1 MPVVSRRLLRLS
13 DPVYDVL
20 HVEISGRLR
29 LAYGSRRRQPAGASS
44 IPWRDH
50 CEMIWETFRMRKT
63 TGQAREPRRRT
74 PGRMPWLVIAGLLAG
89 CETMGYYAQSIDGH
103 LRLMHDQEP
112 VSELVDAEDTP
123 PGLRERLLLVG
134 KIRDF
139 ATRELGLP
147 DNNSYRS
154 YVDIGRSHVV
164 WAVVAAPE
172 LSLEAK
178 TWCFLFAGCV
188 SYRGYFSQTSAEA
201 YGDKLAQQGYDVY
214 VGGVPAYSTLGWFD
228 DPLPSSVVYWP
239 EPRLAGLIFHEL
251 AHQVVY
257 VKDDSGFNEAFAVT
271 VEREGVRRWLTAQGG
286 AGMKAARERS
296 ERFQDDFLDLVF
308 ATRGQLRDVYDSP
321 RSDPEKR
328 REKARIFAEMRSRY
342 AQMKA
347 GWEGDN
353 RYDRWFAAGLNNAR
367 MASVATYHDLVPGFE
382 ALLARHQGRMA
393 SFYAEV
399 AEWAELP
406 REDRRRR
413 LASAAHLGRA
423 KAEEVVS
430 LEGAGAGD
438 PRPRLPLKAA
448 VTGR

>member
-1 MPVVSRRLLRLS
+1 MSGYAASGNRRL
-13 DPVYDVL
+13 
-20 HVEISGRLR
+20 
-29 LAYGSRRRQPAGASS
+29 QPSEAFS
-44 IPWRDH
+44 IPRRNYFM
-50 CEMIWETFRMRKT
+50 MIWERFRMRGR
-63 TGQAREPRRRT
+63 TGQATEPRGQVAKRI
-74 PGRMPWLVIAGLLAG
+74 PWLAIALLLAG
-89 CETMGYYAQSIDGH
+89 CETLGYYAQSIDGH
-103 LRLMHDQEP
+103 LQLMHDQES

-123 PGLRERLLLVG
+123 PELRERLLLVG

-139 ATRELGLP
+139 ASRELDLP

-188 SYRGYFSQTSAEA
+188 SYRGYFSQTTAEA
-201 YGDKLAQQGYDVY
+201 FGGRLAQQGYDVY

-271 VEREGVRRWLTAQGG
+271 VEREGVRRWLAAQGG
-286 AGMKAARERS
+286 SGMKAASMWS
-296 ERFQDDFLDLVF
+296 ERLQDDFLELVF
-308 ATRGQLRDVYDSP
+308 ATRRQLRDVYDST

-342 AQMKA
+342 AQMRASWK
-347 GWEGDN
+347 GDD

-367 MASVATYHDLVPGFE
+367 VASVVTYHDLVPGFE
-382 ALLARHQGRMA
+382 ALLARHQGQMA

-399 AEWAELP
+399 AEWVELP

-413 LASAAHLGRA
+413 LAKAAHLGRA
-423 KAEEVVS
+423 EAGEVVS
-430 LEGAGAGD
+430 PAGAGAAELQ
-438 PRPRLPLKAA
+438 PTRPL
-448 VTGR
+448 